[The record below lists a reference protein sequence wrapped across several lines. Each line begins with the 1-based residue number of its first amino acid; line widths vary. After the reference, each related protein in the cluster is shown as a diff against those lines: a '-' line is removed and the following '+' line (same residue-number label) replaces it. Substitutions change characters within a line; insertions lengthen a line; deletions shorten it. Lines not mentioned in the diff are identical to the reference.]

1 MGHIPTINSQEF
13 EGAVINSDEPV
24 VVDFFATWCGPCR
37 MVTPILEELSDRFKK
52 VRFYKVDID
61 ESPDVAERYAVAGVP
76 TLVMVKQ
83 GEEVDRKIGAHPRPA
98 LEGWLTQ
105 HAGDQG

>member
-1 MGHIPTINSQEF
+1 MGHIPTINSGEF
-13 EGAVINSDEPV
+13 EGSVINSDEPV

-37 MVTPILEELSDRFKK
+37 LVTPILEELSDRFKQ

-76 TLVMVKQ
+76 TLIMVKK

-98 LEGWLTQ
+98 LEGWLNQ
-105 HAGDQG
+105 HAGA